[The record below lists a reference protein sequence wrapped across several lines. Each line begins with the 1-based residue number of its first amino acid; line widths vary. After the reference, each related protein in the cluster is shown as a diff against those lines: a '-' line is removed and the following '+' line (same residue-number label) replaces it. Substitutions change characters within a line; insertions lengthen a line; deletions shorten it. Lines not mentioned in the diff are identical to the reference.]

1 MALTVQNIVDDAN
14 NICRHQMADPG
25 VSVAGTPLTIMIPW
39 VDAIHQD
46 VLHTSPV
53 WATYMYTSETFE
65 SAVDGSPYTFA
76 WNDMRRIVNV
86 YDTVGK
92 RFLIPYHDLNWATGT
107 GIPTEKNGP
116 PRFKQDQ
123 TQQTNAPYPQYY
135 IIENCINEED
145 GSGVQ
150 GITLFPDPRDASY
163 AGTIRVYY
171 QKVVPV
177 LDSETD
183 ILLIPDDGKD
193 VMVAGV
199 AMHLSTFLKRPTD
212 TTWWRDQYERMKM
225 TGNV

>member
-1 MALTVQNIVDDAN
+1 MALTVQQIVDAAN

-25 VSVAGTPLTIMIPW
+25 VSVAGTPLAIMIPW

-53 WATYMYTSETFE
+53 WTPYTYTSETFE
-65 SAVDGSPYTFA
+65 SAPDGSPYVLSA
-76 WNDMRRIVNV
+76 NNIRRVV
-86 YDTVGK
+86 TLFDTVAK
-92 RFLIPYHDLNWATGT
+92 RIIIPYHDLNWATGT
-107 GIPTEKNGP
+107 GIPAEKNGP
-116 PRFKQDQ
+116 PRTKPDQ
-123 TQQTNAPYPQYY
+123 TQQTIAPYPQYY
-135 IIENCINEED
+135 IVENCVEQAD
-145 GSGVQ
+145 GSVVQ
-150 GITLFPDPRDASY
+150 GITLFSDPHDASY

-171 QKVVPV
+171 QKIVPV

-199 AMHLSTFLKRPTD
+199 AMHLSTFLKRPAD
-212 TTWWRDQYERMKM
+212 AAWWLSQYERMKM